1 MRSRELSRGELIRTD
16 GERKLFAAY
25 AGGIWGTFLKEK
37 GSLLQMFGI
46 VLIRSLFRFRRGKM
60 MENEL
65 ERSVFASGCF
75 WGLQYQ
81 MDRMSGVVSTSVGY
95 TGGSTENP
103 TYREV
108 CSGETGHAEAIEVT
122 FDPAQVTYEALAR
135 LFFETHDPT
144 QVNRQGPDVG
154 TQYRSEI
161 FYLSEEQ
168 KETAEKLIAQLDEK
182 GLSVATRVTAATT
195 FWKAEEDHQEYFEK
209 AGQSPH
215 CHIYKPLF

>member
-1 MRSRELSRGELIRTD
+1 
-16 GERKLFAAY
+16 
-25 AGGIWGTFLKEK
+25 
-37 GSLLQMFGI
+37 
-46 VLIRSLFRFRRGKM
+46 